1 MQPENR
7 AMLIGIVGHRYISEI
22 NAIAFV
28 TEHCTRILEQAQN
41 THRELVALSAI
52 AEGADSIFAET
63 ALTLGIPLEL
73 VRPFKTYASDFTTLP
88 AHRRYRRLR
97 NAARNE
103 TRLDFSRRSDEAYE
117 AAMRWIVTRS
127 DLLVVVWDGRFTN
140 RPGGTSHAVRQ
151 AIQMNRSWI
160 HLNLADL
167 CITRYLT
174 TPINEKN

>member
-1 MQPENR
+1 
-7 AMLIGIVGHRYISEI
+7 MLIGIVGHRYISEI

-28 TEHCTRILEQAQN
+28 TEQCASILEQAQN
-41 THRELVALSAI
+41 SYPELVALSAI

-88 AHRRYRRLR
+88 ARRRYSRLR

-103 TRLDFSRRSDEAYE
+103 TLLDFSQRSDEAYE
-117 AAMRWIVTRS
+117 AAMRWVVTRS
-127 DLLVVVWDGRFTN
+127 DLLVVAWDGRSTN
-140 RPGGTSHAVRQ
+140 GPGGTGHAVSQ

-167 CITRYLT
+167 CITRYIRQQS
-174 TPINEKN
+174 INEKN